1 MDKFLTLQLM
11 MMKGSKLKV
20 EKVSKIQNIDEEV
33 SKIKKIDKVEEVSKI
48 KSIDEET
55 IMLLLS
61 LWSRRCLYVN

>member
-20 EKVSKIQNIDEEV
+20 EKVSKIQNIDEVEEV

-61 LWSRRCLYVN
+61 L